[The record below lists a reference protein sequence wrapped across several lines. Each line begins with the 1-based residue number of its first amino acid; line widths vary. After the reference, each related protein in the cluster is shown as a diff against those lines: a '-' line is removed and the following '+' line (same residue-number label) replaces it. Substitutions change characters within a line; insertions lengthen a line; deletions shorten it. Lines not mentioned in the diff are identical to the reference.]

1 MTTRVH
7 MLFSLA
13 LLLGAASTWSQE
25 KPQENPAPAAVPG
38 ELPAHVKV
46 AYTFLTGWGKGNWD
60 EVKPVAAEQVTVK
73 VGDKAFTLDLA
84 GGKADIALVFP
95 FKGIATVR
103 VEGKVKG
110 VTVEEIGL
118 KTGETEKRGKGA
130 LTLEEKDG
138 QFLVTGVAVE

>member
-13 LLLGAASTWSQE
+13 LLLGAASSWSQE
-25 KPQENPAPAAVPG
+25 KPAKAAVPG

-46 AYTFLTGWGKGNWD
+46 AYTFLMGWGKGNWD

-84 GGKADIALVFP
+84 
-95 FKGIATVR
+95 
-103 VEGKVKG
+103 
-110 VTVEEIGL
+110 
-118 KTGETEKRGKGA
+118 
-130 LTLEEKDG
+130 
-138 QFLVTGVAVE
+138 